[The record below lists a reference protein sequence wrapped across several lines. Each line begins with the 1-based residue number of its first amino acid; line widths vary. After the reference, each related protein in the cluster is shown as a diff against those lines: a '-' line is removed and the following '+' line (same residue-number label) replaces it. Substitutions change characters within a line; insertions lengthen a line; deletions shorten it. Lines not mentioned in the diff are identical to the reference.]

1 MDNITAIFSL
11 GRGGRANDTTQGGRN
26 NGNEQGG
33 RADGNTGTMGGP
45 RRTSVGF
52 NDWDNASVCLQGDD
66 PLAPDVGARFG
77 RGGEQTSGTDNVFA
91 LGGGGGRREDET
103 PRDISATAPPRE
115 ITQLTQWA
123 MPNKGGDELGDEHPP
138 SVVHTARTPAPY
150 SGLAR
155 ATAKGGVR
163 TPTTIPQELNWQR
176 LVEGDPAKI
185 SQWKDIMG
193 SIQDFKAY
201 LFVKPGSCFAT
212 VVHSPR
218 RSAPQPHISKAELLG
233 SLATGPPHANPH
245 QSCSPRLKRG
255 SGSRKRS
262 ARTGLL

>member
-52 NDWDNASVCLQGDD
+52 NDWDDASVRLQGDD
-66 PLAPDVGARFG
+66 PSAPDVGARFG

-176 LVEGDPAKI
+176 LVEGEPAKI

-245 QSCSPRLKRG
+245 QSCSPLLKRG